1 MNEEHGIFEL
11 IELAKHIEKNPS
23 AVHGSRL
30 HNGERHPPDFDW
42 NVFVNRIDTMIK
54 EDKIRDDPFRKVRLA
69 LDSLNADLT
78 YDNRSRAK
86 DLLHSAL
93 ESLSYEER
101 QVIERRKEEES
112 KVDLESLLVSTY
124 LTDEFWQKAAE
135 EGQKCKCTCP
145 TCEKTRMSAK
155 VRTPVL
161 REERDRYN
169 LLRQKLYTNAHSS
182 ELSFLSRS

>member
-23 AVHGSRL
+23 EVHGGRS
-30 HNGERHPPDFDW
+30 HNGKCHPPDFDW

-54 EDKIRDDPFRKVRLA
+54 EGKIRDDPFRKVRLA

-78 YDNRSRAK
+78 YDNRNRAK

-93 ESLSYEER
+93 ESLSYDER

-112 KVDLESLLVSTY
+112 KADLKTLLVSTY

-135 EGQKCKCTCP
+135 EGQKCKCSCP
-145 TCEKTRMSAK
+145 KCEENRMSTKA
-155 VRTPVL
+155 RTPVL
-161 REERDRYN
+161 QEERDRYSR
-169 LLRQKLYTNAHSS
+169 LRTLAFVRGQN
-182 ELSFLSRS
+182 

>member
-11 IELAKHIEKNPS
+11 IELAKHIAKNPS
-23 AVHGSRL
+23 IVHGSSL

-78 YDNRSRAK
+78 YDNRGRAK
-86 DLLHSAL
+86 QLLQSAL
-93 ESLSYEER
+93 ESLSHEER
-101 QVIERRKEEES
+101 LFTERRKEEES
-112 KVDLESLLVSTY
+112 KADLKTLLVSTY

-135 EGQKCKCTCP
+135 EGQKCKCSCP
-145 TCEKTRMSAK
+145 ACGNIRAISK

-161 REERDRYN
+161 QEERDRYM
-169 LLRQKLYTNAHSS
+169 LLRSSS
-182 ELSFLSRS
+182 ELSLLC

>member
-11 IELAKHIEKNPS
+11 VELARKIEKNPS
-23 AVHGSRL
+23 PVHGSS
-30 HNGERHPPDFDW
+30 HNGKPHPPDFDW
-42 NVFVNRIDTMIK
+42 NVYVDRIDIMIK

-78 YDNRSRAK
+78 CDNRSRAK

-101 QVIERRKEEES
+101 QVTERRKEEES
-112 KVDLESLLVSTY
+112 KLDLKTLLVSTY
-124 LTDEFWQKAAE
+124 LTDEFWQKAVE
-135 EGQKCKCTCP
+135 EGKKCKCSCP
-145 TCEKTRMSAK
+145 TCELTRIPAK

-161 REERDRYN
+161 QKEMDRYK
-169 LLRQKLYTNAHSS
+169 LLKYSS
-182 ELSFLSRS
+182 ELSLLC